1 VVVVAIGQLSNVAVT
16 VGLVLLGLGWSASTV
31 AGSALVA
38 DLSTGAMRLR
48 IQGRSDTI
56 MSLAGAF
63 GGGFAG
69 PILIVVGYAG
79 LAWGA
84 GLLVLVVAAAAL
96 VVWRVTP
103 TTPAAPLDAT
113 SEVQPAG
120 QAPA

>member
-1 VVVVAIGQLSNVAVT
+1 

-56 MSLAGAF
+56 MSLAGAV

-69 PILIVVGYAG
+69 PILLVVGYAG

-84 GLLVLVVAAAAL
+84 GVLVLVVAAAAL
-96 VVWRVTP
+96 VVWRIN
-103 TTPAAPLDAT
+103 PARPPEPLDAT
-113 SEVQPAG
+113 SGVQPAG
-120 QAPA
+120 RT